1 MRRLERMTDI
11 ARGGGQEPSPTAA
24 PPAAYFIADVL
35 DWVPK
40 ADIASMEHPIFAL
53 RAGDTCVRTYERG
66 GIKVVVKAG
75 PDGRATIH
83 DKDVWIYA
91 VSQLMEALNRGRADV
106 SRTVRFTAHDFFT
119 TTQRQTSGEAYRL
132 MGETLARL
140 AGTRVET
147 NVETAGQR
155 ERTGFGLVDS
165 WRVVERDTDGRM
177 VAVEVTLPEWLYR
190 SVQSAKVLTLSP
202 AYFHIRSPLA
212 RRVYE
217 LARKHCG
224 YQCRWRVSL
233 EVLRQKSGS
242 TASSREFRRKM
253 RVLVKRND
261 LPDYRVVLTEQG
273 SVAFYPRA
281 TRGTV
286 AQIKDLINGTLR
298 PEERRGLQPIATTD
312 SVHAAVA
319 GDVLHGEFSVIP
331 DPADCRSLTAIAG
344 RRQADGTNVESAGFQ
359 DARRPEERS
368 GRPPIPTTDGVH
380 AVVDNLRL
388 PVD

>member
-1 MRRLERMTDI
+1 MTDI
-11 ARGGGQEPSPTAA
+11 GRGGGHEPRPTAA

-40 ADIASMEHPIFAL
+40 ADISSMEHPLFAIK
-53 RAGDTCVRTYERG
+53 AGDRRVRTYERHG
-66 GIKVVVKAG
+66 VAVKVMPG
-75 PDGRATIH
+75 SYGCATVY
-83 DKDVWIYA
+83 DKDLWIYCI
-91 VSQLMEALNRGRADV
+91 SQLVEALNRGREDV
-106 SRTVRFTAHDFFT
+106 SRTVRFTAHDFLAT
-119 TTQRQTSGEAYRL
+119 THRQTSGEAYRL
-132 MGETLARL
+132 MSETLARL

-147 NVETAGQR
+147 NIETAGQR
-155 ERTGFGLVDS
+155 ERMGFGLVDL

-242 TASSREFRRKM
+242 TASPREFRRKM
-253 RVLVKRND
+253 RALATRND

-281 TRGTV
+281 RRGTV
-286 AQIKDLINGTLR
+286 AQIKDLIDGTLC

-319 GDVLHGEFSVIP
+319 GDVLYGEFSVIP
-331 DPADCRSLTAIAG
+331 DPADHRSLKAIAG
-344 RRQADGTNVESAGFQ
+344 RRQADGRKVGSAGSRSSGQ
-359 DARRPEERS
+359 PEKRS
-368 GRPPIPTTDGVH
+368 GLQPIPTTDGVH
-380 AVVDNLRL
+380 AVVDNLGR